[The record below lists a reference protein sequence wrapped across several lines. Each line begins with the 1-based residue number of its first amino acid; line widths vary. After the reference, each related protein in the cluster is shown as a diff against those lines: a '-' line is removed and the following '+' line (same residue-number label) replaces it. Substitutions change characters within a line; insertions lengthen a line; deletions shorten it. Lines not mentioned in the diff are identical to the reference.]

1 MWLYLTLFGFIRFRD
16 FGVRGP
22 QSGRILPCYF
32 RQDFELFKFSHELYF
47 VESKLDLQEIE
58 TSFFHGWNGRH
69 VWLIPVVKLFF
80 YDVIVVKERL

>member
-1 MWLYLTLFGFIRFRD
+1 MVKFIRDQKSYNNHTASHTTNHTTMTPPERIAVQQSYNLLTTISLG
-16 FGVRGP
+16 GVRP
-22 QSGRILPCYF
+22 
-32 RQDFELFKFSHELYF
+32 
-47 VESKLDLQEIE
+47 IE